1 MVTLPSEQIA
11 LLTDYNTDSA
21 YSQAYQNLFNT
32 ICFDWDLQQQRQHT
46 LLLTTPVPYHGQAA
60 AAANV
65 AITAAQN
72 GTPALLVDADLHS
85 TNLGQRF
92 GINTEK
98 GVSDLLAAGPVTL
111 PGLTPCVRETAIPD
125 LFVVSAGSSPQQP
138 LTAARLLTAE
148 LRTLVLALQQFLDRY
163 ASRPALIIF
172 NSPPVLAGIDAA
184 LISAMVDQTFLVIAS
199 GRTTRT
205 QAKKAQEQL
214 MRAHAQLAGMIMLDV

>member
-1 MVTLPSEQIA
+1 MVAHSSEQIA
-11 LLTDYNTDSA
+11 LLTNYTTDSA
-21 YSQAYQNLFNT
+21 YCQAYQNLFNT

-46 LLLTTPVPYHGQAA
+46 LLLTTPAPSHGQA

-85 TNLGQRF
+85 ASLGQRF
-92 GINTEK
+92 GLRTEK
-98 GVSDLLAAGPVTL
+98 GVSDLLATGPVTL
-111 PGLTPCVRETAIPD
+111 PGLTPCVHETTIPD

-148 LRTLVLALQQFLDRY
+148 LQTLVLALRQFLDRY

-184 LISAMVDQTFLVIAS
+184 LISAVVDQTFLVITS
-199 GRTTRT
+199 GHTTRI